1 MLPDSKI
8 SQLLGHQIQGLA
20 VAMEQHNGRGKVSK
34 VIHSFADYTGQMIR
48 LGKTAEVQRCFTMA
62 AVLYHNGSALLK
74 NAIESVYIYALSPMM
89 QYQTKNL
96 LPATLRRIRTHHLQT
111 AGV

>member
-8 SQLLGHQIQGLA
+8 SRLIGHQIEGLT

-48 LGKTAEVQRCFTMA
+48 LGRTEEVRRCFTMA
-62 AVLYHNGSALLK
+62 AVLYHNGSAVLK
-74 NAIESVYIYALSPMM
+74 NAIESVYVYALSPLI
-89 QYQTKNL
+89 QNNVRAL
-96 LPATLRRIRTHHLQT
+96 LPATLRQIRTHHLQT
-111 AGV
+111 PGV

>member
-8 SQLLGHQIQGLA
+8 SRLLAHQITGLA
-20 VAMEQHNGRGKVSK
+20 DVMEQHNGRGKVSK
-34 VIHSFADYTGQMIR
+34 VIHSFADYTRQMIR
-48 LGKTAEVQRCFTMA
+48 LGRMAEVKHCFTMA

-74 NAIESVYIYALSPMM
+74 NAIESVYIYTLSPVL
-89 QYQTKNL
+89 QRPAKDL

-111 AGV
+111 AGI